1 MITFQLPEDQ
11 VSFLISKLDQV
22 SGTRQICNFFEG
34 GLIQAQKQKK
44 LEPAPD
50 HSSVEETNKAQEK
63 SCESQETPNKE
74 IESKEE

>member
-34 GLIQAQKQKK
+34 GLIQAQKQKA
-44 LEPAPD
+44 LEPVKPIEAGNADKP
-50 HSSVEETNKAQEK
+50 QENVN
-63 SCESQETPNKE
+63 ESQENVNEQKE
-74 IESKEE
+74 DIKE